1 MRQRGFTLV
10 ELMVAL
16 TILVLLILAV
26 APGIGTWLD
35 NTRIRN
41 QGDSIVTGLQ
51 TARAEAVRRN
61 KNVSF
66 WLMHLTDPATLAND
80 CTLSTTG
87 TDGSWMVSVNNP
99 AGYCAIAPSPTNTPM
114 IVNGRPM
121 GGDSAKVSVKAIKS
135 DATAGVTVTF
145 NGFGRVANTDAITEF
160 DLDGTGSGPYRK
172 LKVMV
177 TTMGSVRMCDPD
189 THLNANDPRKC

>member
-10 ELMVAL
+10 ELMVTL
-16 TILVLLILAV
+16 TILVLLLLAV

-41 QGDSIVTGLQ
+41 EGDSIMTGLQ

-66 WLMHLTDPATLAND
+66 WLVHLTDPATLAND
-80 CTLSTTG
+80 CTVSTTG
-87 TDGSWMVSVNNP
+87 TDGSWMVSINSP
-99 AGYCAIAPSPTNTPM
+99 EGYCAIAPSPTNTPM
-114 IVNGRPM
+114 IVSGRPM
-121 GGDSAKVSVKAIKS
+121 GGDSAKVSVKAIQS
-135 DATAGVTVTF
+135 GGTAANTVTF
-145 NGFGRVANTDAITEF
+145 NGFGRVSNSGAVTEF
-160 DLDGTGSGPYRK
+160 DLDGTGSGTYRK
-172 LKVMV
+172 LHVMV
-177 TTMGSVRMCDPD
+177 TTMGSVRLCDPD